1 MSQMQK
7 TILSSS
13 LHIKNVQAERLD
25 IYSQTFYS
33 LPWASRRN
41 NNNNNKIIIVIII
54 IIIIILTKNYLFT
67 YLFRNFLRI
76 KNLGIRDFI
85 LFNLF
90 LFLISETDN
99 FILSWLKFKTLD
111 CLQELLIAY
120 EQQGVYLGNSC
131 WHSGCSFRIYII
143 FNVVW
148 CLILT

>member
-1 MSQMQK
+1 MRQMQK

-25 IYSQTFYS
+25 IYSQTFYF

-41 NNNNNKIIIVIII
+41 NNNNNNKII
-54 IIIIILTKNYLFT
+54 IIIIILTNNYLFT

-99 FILSWLKFKTLD
+99 FILSWLKFKALD

-120 EQQGVYLGNSC
+120 EPQGVYLRNSC
-131 WHSGCSFRIYII
+131 
-143 FNVVW
+143 
-148 CLILT
+148 

>member
-1 MSQMQK
+1 MQK

-25 IYSQTFYS
+25 IYSQTFYF

-41 NNNNNKIIIVIII
+41 NNNNNKIIIL
-54 IIIIILTKNYLFT
+54 LTNNYLFT

-76 KNLGIRDFI
+76 KNLGIRGFI

-99 FILSWLKFKTLD
+99 FILSWLKFETLD

-120 EQQGVYLGNSC
+120 EPQGVYLGNS
-131 WHSGCSFRIYII
+131 R
-143 FNVVW
+143 
-148 CLILT
+148 